1 MGDKEFIYASFTE
14 LSGLIDKQKLGPVEL
29 TQAYLN
35 RIALLDPK
43 FHAFITV
50 DAEGALAAAQ
60 IAELEIKAG
69 RRISPLHGIPVAV
82 KDQMDAKGLPTT
94 GGSSILNAIAT
105 EDSTVVSLLR
115 KSGAVLLGK
124 LNLSEFALGGSVN
137 HPYGIPRNPWD
148 PERQPGQSSSGS
160 GIAVAASMCAAA
172 IGEDTSGSIRGPA
185 SWCGITGLR
194 PTWGRVSRHRILPMS
209 WSMDQAGPMTKSVE
223 DCATVFSAI
232 AGYDPN
238 DAYTSRKPVP
248 SYQPLESLKGIRIG
262 IIREAFG
269 NQMVDGE
276 VQQRC
281 NEAISL
287 MQEVGAEIVDVSIPL
302 FPQGGLLSNGVA
314 DADAAYVHHE
324 RLTTQAS
331 EYDFATRR
339 RLLAASLMPAH
350 LYQKAQRFRVIMQQQ
365 VMAALDG
372 VDILVTPT
380 QSQPPPPIATD
391 TNLDNKDAVLRQFF
405 GIRAHRGPFNLA
417 AVPAMSIPCGF
428 SNGSLPVGLQLVAKP
443 FEESMLFKVGG
454 LYQTCTDWH
463 TLRPKL

>member
-1 MGDKEFIYASFTE
+1 MDSKEFIYASFTE
-14 LSGLIDKQKLGPVEL
+14 LSQLIDKQKISPVEL

-35 RIALLDPK
+35 RIASLDDRL
-43 FHAFITV
+43 HAFITV
-50 DAEGALAAAQ
+50 DAEGALTAAR
-60 IAELEIKAG
+60 IAESEIREG
-69 RRISPLHGIPVAV
+69 RRIGPLHGIPIAV

-94 GGSSILNAIAT
+94 GGSSILNGIAK

-115 KSGAVLLGK
+115 KSGVVLLGK
-124 LNLSEFALGGSVN
+124 LNLSEFALGGSIN
-137 HPYGIPRNPWD
+137 HPYGTPRNPWD
-148 PERQPGQSSSGS
+148 TERQPGQSSSGS

-194 PTWGRVSRHRILPMS
+194 PTWGRVSRYGILPMS
-209 WSMDQAGPMTKSVE
+209 WSMDQAGPMAKTVE
-223 DCATVFSAI
+223 DCATVFSTI

-248 SYQPLESLKGIRIG
+248 NYHPLESLKGLRIG

-269 NQMVDGE
+269 EQMVDGD

-281 NEAISL
+281 KEAISV
-287 MQEVGAEIVDVSIPL
+287 MQEFGAEVVDASIAL

-324 RLTTQAS
+324 RLSTRAS

-350 LYQKAQRFRVIMQQQ
+350 LYQKAQRFRVVMQQQ

-372 VDILVTPT
+372 VDVLVTPT
-380 QSQPPPPIATD
+380 QSQPPPFIATD
-391 TNLDNKDAVLRQFF
+391 TGLDSKEAVMRQFF

-428 SNGSLPVGLQLVAKP
+428 STGGLPVGLQLVAKP
-443 FEESMLFKVGG
+443 FDESTLFQVGG
-454 LYQTCTDWH
+454 VYQAHTDWH
-463 TLRPKL
+463 TKQPQL